1 MVHDKQELVNEN
13 KITFKQQVKNFLL
26 IFFKL
31 SDLKIFTKNKE
42 SST

>member
-31 SDLKIFTKNKE
+31 FDLKIFTKNKE

>member
-31 SDLKIFTKNKE
+31 LDLKIFTKNKE